1 MSPTAEQVRVAA
13 YHRWERRGGW
23 HGAHLDDWVAAEQG
37 LLFLENY
44 ELAARYR
51 LDGGPVARL
60 GRAGRRVCRFC
71 EQAEPRTRFTDAA
84 PAVPEC
90 LGGDALRTL
99 DQCDECRSVFR
110 ESLDEPL
117 ADFVRAMLRS
127 AAGGPEPGQAGNG
140 VGIPIAA
147 YKALVKSA
155 LTILPAD
162 DLDLFPDAIEWV
174 CNPDHDLDGHSFADA
189 GCYLHSGP
197 GTPHAAWAALARKS
211 DDDAPLPTVLAFFGA
226 PGLVFELP
234 LPLCARDEDFEGERL
249 VVPRVACPESPI
261 DWRGPVETRFL
272 PIAAAPTRR
281 RLALSWAD

>member
-1 MSPTAEQVRVAA
+1 MFPTPDQIRVAA

-23 HGAHLDDWVAAEQG
+23 HGAHLDDWLAVEQG

-44 ELAARYR
+44 ELVAGHR
-51 LDGGPVARL
+51 LDGGSVARI
-60 GRAGRRVCRFC
+60 GRPGRRVCRFC
-71 EQAEPRTRFTDAA
+71 EQAEPRTRFTDTS

-90 LGGDALRTL
+90 LGGDALHTL
-99 DQCDECRSVFR
+99 DECDECRSQFR

-117 ADFVRAMLRS
+117 ADFVRPLLR
-127 AAGGPEPGQAGNG
+127 AAGGPAPAPA
-140 VGIPIAA
+140 GIPIAA
-147 YKALVKSA
+147 YKALVKAA

-189 GCYLHSGP
+189 GCYLHAGP
-197 GTPHAAWAALARKS
+197 GTPAAAWSAIARKAE
-211 DDDAPLPTVLAFFGA
+211 DDAPLPTILAFFGV

-249 VVPRVACPESPI
+249 TVPRVACPESPL
-261 DWRGPVETRFL
+261 DWRGPIETHFL
-272 PIAAAPTRR
+272 PIAAAPARR